1 MSEEIDIRVLAVE
14 LQSLGVRTVGG
25 APREETR
32 AGGAGPSDA
41 GFVWFDGAPL
51 TVPVHGDYVASS
63 PFEVRMKDSGESG
76 TLFREDVEIGPIR
89 LHPRPKIYD
98 LETADGVPYWKIGL
112 MHLDSFAS
120 TVMQHCVYWGTD
132 EQCHF
137 CAIGTSLANGRT
149 IPVKTPELLAEVAAA
164 AARLDGAKD
173 VTLTTGSPNR
183 ADRGAP
189 YMAKCAEA
197 IRDASELPVQVQ
209 LEPPDDFAWFP
220 HLKDSGVEALGLHL
234 EVWDEDVLAKVAP
247 GKHAQGR
254 DYYLKAWD
262 AAVEVFG
269 HGQVSTYFILGLGE
283 SVESAV
289 EGARVAIDHGVYP
302 FVVPLRPSPGS
313 IRFGDTPP
321 SVDHVREVYEAIAPM
336 LADAEMLSQNARAG
350 CVRCQA
356 CSALSTFE
364 RTYGGGRNEA
374 GPIGPLADETERAP
388 APTPAIVESRP
399 ALRVREVA
407 NPEELTAHHKIRHSI
422 FVDEQKIFAEHDLDE
437 WDNSAT
443 HVVAELDGK
452 IVGAVRLYPLDN
464 FGLWKGDRLAVL
476 PEARARVG
484 AALVRFA
491 VATAGRRGGQK
502 MIAQIQEDNVNFFTR
517 LGWESAGETRDFHG
531 VAHQQMAIALAGAL
545 AEVPSDSI
553 PALVG

>member
-1 MSEEIDIRVLAVE
+1 MSDAFDIRVLAVE
-14 LQSLGVRTVGG
+14 LQSLGVRTIGG
-25 APREETR
+25 VPREETR

-63 PFEVRMKDSGESG
+63 PFEVRMAASGESG
-76 TLFREDVEIGPIR
+76 TLYRDDVEVGPIR
-89 LHPRPKIYD
+89 LHPRPRIYD
-98 LETADGVPYWKIGL
+98 LETADGIPYWKIGL

-164 AARLDGAKD
+164 AQRLDGAKD

-183 ADRGAP
+183 SDRGAP
-189 YMAKCAEA
+189 YMARCAEA
-197 IRDASELPVQVQ
+197 IREASGLPVQVQ
-209 LEPPDDFAWFP
+209 IEPPDDFSWFP

-234 EVWDEDVLAKVAP
+234 EVWDEDVLARVAP

-254 DYYLKAWD
+254 DHYLAAWD

-289 EGARVAIDHGVYP
+289 EGAATAIAHGVYP

-321 SVDHVREVYEAIAPM
+321 SVDHVREVYERIAPL
-336 LADAEMLSQNARAG
+336 LAEAEMLSQNARAG

-364 RTYGGGRNEA
+364 RAYGGGRNEA
-374 GPIGPLADETERAP
+374 GPIGPLTTPEPARAP
-388 APTPAIVESRP
+388 APAVEPRRP
-399 ALRVREVA
+399 ALNVRIA
-407 NPEELTAHHKIRHSI
+407 GGPDELSAHHAIRHAV
-422 FVDEQKIFAEHDLDE
+422 FVDEQGIFAEHDLDE
-437 WDNSAT
+437 WDDGAI
-443 HVVAELDGK
+443 HVVAALDGE
-452 IVGAVRLYPLDN
+452 IVGAVRLYPLDD

-476 PEARARVG
+476 PRARARVG

-491 VATAGRRGGQK
+491 VATAGNRGGQK
-502 MIAQIQEDNVNFFTR
+502 MIAQIQEGNVAFFTR
-517 LGWESAGETRDFHG
+517 LGWEPTGPPREHHG
-531 VAHQQMAIALAGAL
+531 VPHQQMAITLAGAR
-545 AEVPSDSI
+545 AEVPPDSI